1 MLHKGFNIEPSER
14 PPGHWRATVTHPD
27 GPLECNGKQVDRYET
42 RDYPSSKDAVQAA
55 RSEIEFLRIKQ
66 HFKW

>member
-14 PPGHWRATVTHPD
+14 PPGRWRATVTHPD

-55 RSEIEFLRIKQ
+55 RLEIEFLRIKR
-66 HFKW
+66 HFK